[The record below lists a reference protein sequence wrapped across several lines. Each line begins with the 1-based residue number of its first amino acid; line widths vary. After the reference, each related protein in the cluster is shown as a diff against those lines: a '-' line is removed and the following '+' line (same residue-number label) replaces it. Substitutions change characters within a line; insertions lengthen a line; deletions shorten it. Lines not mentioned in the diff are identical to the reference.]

1 MDALQATR
9 PFVIIDEPHRFAR
22 DGGVSYKVLAEE
34 IKPQCIIRFGATF
47 PETSK
52 GRGGKNKV
60 VKKDYQNLLYD
71 LNAAASFN
79 QNLIKGGVAKE
90 HLEPVSEQDAKVK
103 IVSLKSRVSAN
114 FQYKAKDKPTKTY
127 TLQKDDSLAIIDTAF
142 EGIRL
147 DGISNSE
154 VVFFQMGSQKL
165 WEKSWMLIFT

>member
-1 MDALQATR
+1 MNPIVSRET
-9 PFVIIDEPHRFAR
+9 
-22 DGGVSYKVLAEE
+22 GVSYKVLAEE

-52 GRGGKNKV
+52 GRGKNKV

-127 TLQKDDSLAIIDTAF
+127 TLQKDDSLAIIDTALKAF
-142 EGIRL
+142 GLMASATVRL
-147 DGISNSE
+147 
-154 VVFFQMGSQKL
+154 FFFKWAVKNFGRRVGC
-165 WEKSWMLIFT
+165 